1 MDTIRVG
8 IIGYGKVGRIRQK
21 IIENHP
27 HFTLVGLSDVVKPN
41 EKLKYPFFSNYNSLL
56 DKNIDAVFICTPN
69 RFTADIAVSALNKKK
84 HIFCEKPP
92 GRTVE
97 DVKKIIN
104 AEKKNKGLKVKFGF
118 NHRYHDGIME
128 AKSIV
133 DSGRLGPILWM
144 RGIYGKSGGVE
155 FEKSWRSQQE
165 IAGGGIL
172 LDQGIHMLDLFR
184 FFCGD
189 FDEVKSFV
197 TNSYWNI
204 DVEDNVFA
212 IFRNKKNQTAM
223 IHSSST
229 QWKHM
234 FRLEIFMKNGYA
246 IVTGILSS
254 TKSYGQENVI
264 VGRRQFE
271 DESFA
276 MGNPREEILYF
287 GEDNSWKL
295 EIDEFANSILENK
308 PITHG
313 TSEDALKAME
323 MVYQIYN
330 ADEKWTKK
338 MKKGVKHETRC
349 NLRGF

>member
-1 MDTIRVG
+1 MNKINVG

-21 IIENHP
+21 IIESHP
-27 HFTLVGLSDVVKPN
+27 KLSIVGICDTIRINDKEIKCPYF
-41 EKLKYPFFSNYNSLL
+41 KNYASLL
-56 DKNIDAVFICTPN
+56 DTDVDVVFICTPN
-69 RFTADIAVSALNKKK
+69 KFTTEIAVAALNKKK

-92 GRTVE
+92 GRTVD
-97 DVKKIIN
+97 DVENIIK

-133 DSGRLGPILWM
+133 SSGRLGRILWI
-144 RGIYGKSGGVE
+144 RGIYGKSGGVN
-155 FEKSWRSQQE
+155 FEKQWRSNKD

-184 FFCGD
+184 FFCGN
-189 FDEVKSFV
+189 FNEVKSFV

-223 IHSSST
+223 LHSSST

-234 FRLEIFMKNGYA
+234 FRLELFMEKGYM

-254 TKSYGQENVI
+254 TMSYGQENLI
-264 VGRRQFE
+264 VARRQFE

-276 MGNPREEILYF
+276 MGNPREEIIYF
-287 GEDNSWKL
+287 GEDKSWKL
-295 EIDEFANSILENK
+295 EVDDFVDCIVNDKPVVNGNSD
-308 PITHG
+308 
-313 TSEDALKAME
+313 DALNVMD
-323 MVYQIYN
+323 MVYKIYN
-330 ADEKWTKK
+330 EDKKWINKK
-338 MKKGVKHETRC
+338 
-349 NLRGF
+349 

>member
-1 MDTIRVG
+1 MNKIKVG
-8 IIGYGKVGRIRQK
+8 IIGYGRVGKTRRN

-27 HFTLVGLSDVVKPN
+27 NLSLESICDIVKIDK
-41 EKLKYPFFSNYNSLL
+41 EKENIKCDIYKDYNSLL
-56 DKNIDAVFICTPN
+56 NTDVDAVFICTPN
-69 RFTADIAVSALNKKK
+69 KFIPEIAIAALNKKK

-92 GRTVE
+92 GRNV
-97 DVKKIIN
+97 DDIKNIIKAQN
-104 AEKKNKGLKVKFGF
+104 KNKELKVKFGL
-118 NHRYHDGIME
+118 NHRYHEGIIE

-133 DSGRLGPILWM
+133 NNNRLGNILWI
-144 RGIYGKSGGVE
+144 RGIYGKSGGNN
-155 FEKSWRSQQE
+155 FEKQWRSNKD

-212 IFRNKKNQTAM
+212 IFRNKKNQMAM

-234 FRLEIFMKNGYA
+234 FRLEIFMEKGYL

-254 TKSYGQENVI
+254 TMSYGKENLI
-264 VGRRQFE
+264 IGKRQFE
-271 DESFA
+271 NESFA
-276 MGNPREEILYF
+276 LGNPREEIIYF
-287 GEDNSWKL
+287 DADKSWKL
-295 EIDEFANSILENK
+295 EIDEFAECILNNKSIIN
-308 PITHG
+308 G
-313 TSEDALKAME
+313 TSNDALKVMKMIE
-323 MVYQIYN
+323 KIYKN
-330 ADEKWTKK
+330 DKKW
-338 MKKGVKHETRC
+338 C
-349 NLRGF
+349 NKI